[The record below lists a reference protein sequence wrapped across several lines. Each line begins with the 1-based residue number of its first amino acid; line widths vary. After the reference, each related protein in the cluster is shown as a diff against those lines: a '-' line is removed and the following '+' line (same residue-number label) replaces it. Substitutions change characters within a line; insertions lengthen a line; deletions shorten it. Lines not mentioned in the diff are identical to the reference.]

1 MCAQMGGRRDKPINH
16 AATLW
21 MDFRTSNYPYM
32 VVYAPETKSLT
43 EVAGLSGCA
52 GVKFR
57 RQEALCV
64 ERRGLGD
71 EGRGAVCKGAL
82 RGADRGDQQAR
93 GGASFWHRPSDGGED
108 AVILGAAGIPAQ
120 PAAGASEAGSIRGD
134 HRPDPGRG

>member
-1 MCAQMGGRRDKPINH
+1 RLQPVARVGLARRLDT
-16 AATLW
+16 ATPALRRLGSVE
-21 MDFRTSNYPYM
+21 DARQRLPGTSSSL
-32 VVYAPETKSLT
+32 YAPETKSLT

-82 RGADRGDQQAR
+82 RGPDRGDQQAR

-120 PAAGASEAGSIRGD
+120 PAAGA
-134 HRPDPGRG
+134 

>member
-1 MCAQMGGRRDKPINH
+1 MAIAIAISIPLRGLESWPFRH
-16 AATLW
+16 LAAFPAPL
-21 MDFRTSNYPYM
+21 
-32 VVYAPETKSLT
+32 YAPETKSLT

-57 RQEALCV
+57 RQEVLCV

-82 RGADRGDQQAR
+82 RGPDRGDQQAR
-93 GGASFWHRPSDGGED
+93 GGASVWHRPSDGGED

-134 HRPDPGRG
+134 HRADPGRG